1 MTGWVVKIST
11 SYISKGGWGEKQKL
25 LPLICISD
33 PDWELAIKEV
43 WREFPDVD
51 EYEFLVNGT
60 KAMEA
65 ANNNRELLKM
75 DRPRKEYNFKQL

>member
-1 MTGWVVKIST
+1 MGCGN
-11 SYISKGGWGEKQKL
+11 GGWEKAKKL

-33 PDWELAIKEV
+33 SDWELAMKEV
-43 WREFPDVD
+43 WIEFPDVD

-65 ANNNRELLKM
+65 TDNNRELLKF
-75 DRPRKEYNFKQL
+75 DRP